1 MNCTLLLITQPQ
13 GWLLQW
19 SLNPCQ
25 RYTHLNAKLW
35 YVTASLSHVCQTQ
48 THTAQFADGYSRTL
62 HRATPTVDA
71 SGEKPSYW
79 MPPGSPRVATGSSV
93 GGAASVTRPASPSS
107 NSRHRDKRVP
117 MNSKMY
123 HKQTQADQ
131 YMLACLPT
139 PPQSCQGGWFLTA
152 QSRRIRNISS
162 WSRVRGTEC
171 THNPQMQHHTRSTT
185 PTHRPHRWRY

>member
-1 MNCTLLLITQPQ
+1 MVCHSF
-13 GWLLQW
+13 
-19 SLNPCQ
+19 SLTRLPN
-25 RYTHLNAKLW
+25 TN
-35 YVTASLSHVCQTQ
+35 

-123 HKQTQADQ
+123 HKQTHTTQAHQ
-131 YMLACLPT
+131 HAQFCACLPT
-139 PPQSCQGGWFLTA
+139 PPQSCQGGWFFAA
-152 QSRRIRNISS
+152 QSRCIRNISA
-162 WSRVRGTEC
+162 WSRVRGTKD
-171 THNPQMQHHTRSTT
+171 THHNPQMQHHARSEA
-185 PTHRPHRWRY
+185 PHTAHADGTIDR

>member
-1 MNCTLLLITQPQ
+1 MASTMEFE
-13 GWLLQW
+13 
-19 SLNPCQ
+19 
-25 RYTHLNAKLW
+25 
-35 YVTASLSHVCQTQ
+35 SLSKVHSPQRQIVVCHSFSLTRLPNTN
-48 THTAQFADGYSRTL
+48 THAAQFADGYSRTL

-123 HKQTQADQ
+123 QQRQHTALKPTNMLTF
-131 YMLACLPT
+131 MLAYQHLHRAAKAVGSLQPKVDALET
-139 PPQSCQGGWFLTA
+139 S
-152 QSRRIRNISS
+152 
-162 WSRVRGTEC
+162 VRGAESEVHRVHSHPTNA
-171 THNPQMQHHTRSTT
+171 TPHTLNNT
-185 PTHRPHRWRY
+185 THRPHRWRY